1 MPMRGIRGAIVASH
15 DQSEIV
21 LAATRE
27 LLQAICAAN
36 PQLQPDDLASAIF
49 TVTGDLTSIYPAQA
63 ARQLGW
69 VQVPLLSTREIDVP
83 GGIPRCIRVLLHWNT
98 DLPQSAIQHVYLGDA
113 ANLRPDL
120 SANPALPNHAE

>member
-1 MPMRGIRGAIVASH
+1 MEVTAMPIRGIRGATVVGQ
-15 DQSEIV
+15 DQPEIV

-36 PQLQPDDLASAIF
+36 PLLQPDDLASAIF

-69 VQVPLLSTREIDVP
+69 VHVPLLSAREIDVP
-83 GGIPRCIRVLLHWNT
+83 GGMPRCIRVLLHWNT
-98 DLPQSAIQHVYLGDA
+98 NLPQTEIQHVYLGA
-113 ANLRPDL
+113 AASLRPDL
-120 SANPALPNHAE
+120 SANQEG